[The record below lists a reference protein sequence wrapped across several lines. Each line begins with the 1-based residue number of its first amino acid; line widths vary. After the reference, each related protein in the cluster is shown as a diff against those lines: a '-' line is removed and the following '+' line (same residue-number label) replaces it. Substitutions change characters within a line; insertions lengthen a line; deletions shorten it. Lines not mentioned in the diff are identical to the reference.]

1 MLGKYIV
8 VLSSEFCRGWEG
20 NYVQVFENT
29 KGFKTMFEWFLDG
42 KDKEER
48 ADYIKWKKDKSD
60 CYLHQY
66 LVEDDYIC
74 IEGDEYNVEYTTIND
89 LQELVG
95 ER

>member
-8 VLSSEFCRGWEG
+8 VVSSEFCRGWEG

-42 KDKEER
+42 KDDDEKEE
-48 ADYIKWKKDKSD
+48 YSKWRVENES
-60 CYLHQY
+60 CLLHQY

-89 LQELVG
+89 LQELVS